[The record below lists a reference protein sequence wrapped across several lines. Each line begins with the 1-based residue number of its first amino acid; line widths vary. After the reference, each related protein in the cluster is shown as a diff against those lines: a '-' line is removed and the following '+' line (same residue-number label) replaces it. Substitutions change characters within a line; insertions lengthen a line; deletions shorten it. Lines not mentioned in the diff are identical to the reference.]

1 VVIGQSHD
9 FSRFSVD
16 QSIEVVGLRGANG
29 SDLNCL
35 ENTKKRDRVHLFISR
50 LETLHLLRLCTCF
63 YRLGAKRRRRPC

>member
-35 ENTKKRDRVHLFISR
+35 ENTKKRDRVHFA
-50 LETLHLLRLCTCF
+50 T
-63 YRLGAKRRRRPC
+63 